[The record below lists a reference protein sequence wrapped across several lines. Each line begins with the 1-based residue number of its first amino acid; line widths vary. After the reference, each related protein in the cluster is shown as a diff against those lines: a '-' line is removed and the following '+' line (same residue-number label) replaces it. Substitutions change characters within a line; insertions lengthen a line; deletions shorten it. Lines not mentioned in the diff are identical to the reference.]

1 MLRGPRRQARQ
12 AGGVVT
18 LIGLALIVVG
28 VPAGA
33 FADTYNGQW
42 LLGVLLAF
50 AGLVLVWL
58 DRKGGPRDH

>member
-1 MLRGPRRQARQ
+1 M
-12 AGGVVT
+12 T
-18 LIGLALIVVG
+18 LIGLALILVG
-28 VPAGA
+28 VPTGV

-42 LLGVLLAF
+42 LLGVLLTI